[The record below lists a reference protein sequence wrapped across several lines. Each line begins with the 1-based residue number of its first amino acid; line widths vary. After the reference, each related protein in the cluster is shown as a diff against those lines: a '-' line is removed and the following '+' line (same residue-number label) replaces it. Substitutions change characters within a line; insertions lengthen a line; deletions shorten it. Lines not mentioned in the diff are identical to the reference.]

1 MNKLLGSKNIHA
13 LIRYLSAP
21 QIDRR
26 VPIFAKTGLAME
38 QLEQLNIS
46 LFQAINAATNV
57 QGIGLW
63 FAVFSAKYLI
73 YVTVFALI
81 GLWIWGDLKTRKTV
95 VFAFLCSVLGIIIN
109 WLIGTMYFHP
119 RPFTLGLGH
128 TLIYHA
134 ADSSFPSNHT
144 TTLATLSFMFLWRE
158 SGRSIVGILL
168 LLVALWVGWARVYV
182 GVHFPFDILGSFVVS
197 FIATMIISYLT
208 PWIDRYLIPI
218 PEYLHDL
225 LINLRGKC
233 LRSFRK

>member
-13 LIRYLSAP
+13 LIRHLSAP
-21 QIDRR
+21 TIDRR
-26 VPIFAKTGLAME
+26 VADFCQDRTAME

-81 GLWIWGDLKTRKTV
+81 GLWIWGDLKIRKTV
-95 VFAFLCSVLGIIIN
+95 VFAFLCSVIGIVID
-109 WLIGTMYFHP
+109 WLIGMMYFHP
-119 RPFTLGLGH
+119 RPFVLGLGH

-158 SGRSIVGILL
+158 SGRTVVGLL
-168 LLVALWVGWARVYV
+168 LLFIALWVGWARVYV

-197 FIATMIISYLT
+197 LIATMIVSYLT

-218 PEYLHDL
+218 PEYIHQL
-225 LINLRGKC
+225 LFNSTGNRLGLKE
-233 LRSFRK
+233 